1 MSYLYLTIYKL
12 EKEKETCS
20 CELCEH
26 IDLLSAGRS
35 AFTLVWSEFT
45 LQLLQFSKK
54 TFKATFQVNLA
65 LKCGLTCRN
74 DVKLECDLSK
84 IVFPSKVK
92 KKMIKKKRVHN
103 KPPCVQYT

>member
-1 MSYLYLTIYKL
+1 MSYLYLIIYKL

-26 IDLLSAGRS
+26 IDLLSAGCS

-54 TFKATFQVNLA
+54 DIQGNFSS
-65 LKCGLTCRN
+65 
-74 DVKLECDLSK
+74 KLS
-84 IVFPSKVK
+84 SR
-92 KKMIKKKRVHN
+92 MWTN
-103 KPPCVQYT
+103 MSQ

>member
-1 MSYLYLTIYKL
+1 MSYLYVTIYKL

-74 DVKLECDLSK
+74 DVKLCDLSK

-92 KKMIKKKRVHN
+92 KKNDKETG
-103 KPPCVQYT
+103 PQ